1 MKIEKIGIIGA
12 GIMGSGI
19 AQIAVQRAKFNVLL
33 YDVNQAMLEKAIA
46 GIAKRLG
53 RLVEKGELLA
63 TEKDIAIS
71 RIVTTHNISDLSDVD
86 IVIEAASEDLDVKK
100 SIFERLDAECKGET
114 VFASNTSSIS
124 ITKIASFTRRPE
136 LVVGL
141 HFFNP
146 APVMELVEL
155 IEGLRSSIPALKIA
169 EETAKAMGKTVI
181 AVKDAPGFVVNR
193 VLLPMIN
200 EAVFLLAEGIADAQS
215 IDTAMRLGAN
225 HPMGPLSLADLIGLD
240 TCLHIMETLHADLGD
255 DKYRPCPLLR
265 SYVQA
270 GLLGR
275 KSGEGF
281 FKY

>member
-1 MKIEKIGIIGA
+1 
-12 GIMGSGI
+12 
-19 AQIAVQRAKFNVLL
+19 
-33 YDVNQAMLEKAIA
+33 MLEKAIA

-71 RIVTTHNISDLSDVD
+71 RIVTTHNISDLSDMD

-215 IDTAMRLGAN
+215 IDTAMRLGAS